1 MSTCIQSSSNITPDA
16 VEAFR
21 KHGFVHIPF
30 AFSGQNL
37 ERLLRCTDEII
48 AAPETPGKW
57 MKYFEKGEGNIRLLN
72 RVENFFDYWP
82 ELLDAFEDPSI
93 RQLLKALFGGKY
105 FLFKEK
111 LNVKLDG
118 GGGFAPHQDG
128 MAWKVLTQE
137 SITLMV
143 AVDAADEANGALQVD
158 SQFSSGRRY
167 LPHQKG
173 RLVEYADIAWET
185 IPMQPGDIIA
195 FSSFLPHMSI
205 RNTSGRSRR
214 AYFVTYNSYADGD
227 RRREYLA
234 FKRKT
239 FPPEVERK
247 EGTDYS
253 DWRARL
259 SRDLL

>member
-1 MSTCIQSSSNITPDA
+1 
-16 VEAFR
+16 
-21 KHGFVHIPF
+21 
-30 AFSGQNL
+30 
-37 ERLLRCTDEII
+37 
-48 AAPETPGKW
+48 
-57 MKYFEKGEGNIRLLN
+57 MKYFEKGEAGDRLLN

-82 ELLDAFEDPSI
+82 ELLDMFEGPAI
-93 RQLLKALFGGKY
+93 RPLLEALFWGKY

-128 MAWKVLTQE
+128 MAWKMLTQE

-143 AVDAADEANGALQVD
+143 AADGADEANGALQVD
-158 SQFSSGRRY
+158 SRFSSGRRY
-167 LPHQKG
+167 LPHQEG
-173 RLVEYADIAWET
+173 RLVECSNIAWET
-185 IPMQPGDIIA
+185 IPMQPGDVIA
-195 FSSFLPHMSI
+195 FSSFLAHMSI
-205 RNTSGRSRR
+205 KNTSGHSRR
-214 AYFVTYNSYADGD
+214 AYFVTYNAYVDGD

-239 FPPEVERK
+239 FPPEVERE
-247 EGTDYS
+247 EGADYS